1 MFGSNDDKK
10 APQGGEKKGLFG
22 WWRKKPQA
30 GEQPADDVA
39 QSLTEQPGRQ
49 QPSAAE
55 PAE

>member
-55 PAE
+55 PA